1 MREEDKGVKMFK
13 YALVEKKE
21 VDLDK
26 LLEDLKTKSDFVNWG
41 VQIFGSLEYAFIVD
55 CVEKQIEEIK
65 KKTPMLLNGEDTTSH
80 D

>member
-1 MREEDKGVKMFK
+1 MFK
-13 YALVEKKE
+13 YALVKKKE

-26 LLEDLKTKSDFVNWG
+26 LLEDLKTESDFVDWG
-41 VQIFGSLEYAFIVD
+41 IQILGSLEYAFIVD

-65 KKTPMLLNGEDTTSH
+65 KNTPMLLDESTTTH

>member
-1 MREEDKGVKMFK
+1 MFK

-41 VQIFGSLEYAFIVD
+41 VQTFGRLEYAFIVD

-65 KKTPMLLNGEDTTSH
+65 KNTPMLLDEDATTY

>member
-1 MREEDKGVKMFK
+1 MFK

-26 LLEDLKTKSDFVNWG
+26 LLEDLRTKSDFVNG
-41 VQIFGSLEYAFIVD
+41 GIQIFGSLEYAFIVD

-65 KKTPMLLNGEDTTSH
+65 KKTPMPLNEKDTTLH

>member
-1 MREEDKGVKMFK
+1 MFK

-21 VDLDK
+21 VDLDE

-41 VQIFGSLEYAFIVD
+41 IRICGSLEYAFIVD

-65 KKTPMLLNGEDTTSH
+65 KKTLMLLNEKDTISH

>member
-1 MREEDKGVKMFK
+1 MFK

-65 KKTPMLLNGEDTTSH
+65 KKTPMLLNGEDTISH

>member
-1 MREEDKGVKMFK
+1 MFK

-41 VQIFGSLEYAFIVD
+41 VQIFGSLEYTFIVN

>member
-1 MREEDKGVKMFK
+1 MREEDKGVEMFK

-65 KKTPMLLNGEDTTSH
+65 KKTPILLDENTTTH

>member
-1 MREEDKGVKMFK
+1 MFK
-13 YALVEKKE
+13 YALIEKKE

-41 VQIFGSLEYAFIVD
+41 IQIFGSLEYAFIVD

-65 KKTPMLLNGEDTTSH
+65 KKTPMLLNEEDAILH

>member
-1 MREEDKGVKMFK
+1 MFK

-26 LLEDLKTKSDFVNWG
+26 FLEDLKTKPEFVNCG
-41 VQIFGSLEYAFIVD
+41 IQIFGSLEYTFIVN

-65 KKTPMLLNGEDTTSH
+65 KNTPMPLDKNTTIH